1 MNSTLLK
8 EKLDLI
14 ILEKSKKLPDWKQKL
29 KLLLKKLRES
39 DLLKNI
45 V

>member
-1 MNSTLLK
+1 MNCTLLK
-8 EKLDLI
+8 EKLDLNSS
-14 ILEKSKKLPDWKQKL
+14 EKSKKLPDWKQKL
-29 KLLLKKLRES
+29 KLQLKKPRES